1 MSKVKLRLSGGL
13 AFAANLVGYLTGFIF
28 TVLITRR
35 LSAEEFGVWA
45 LISSLIVYSLIPY
58 DLVGSWIMRDAARGK
73 KVLDTALVL
82 CLLLSPISILIYI
95 LSGVG
100 SASAI
105 NYDAAT
111 ILLGLMVLAPYISL
125 SMASAV
131 QGGYMPQRIGVS
143 RIIFEI
149 SKVLFAFL
157 FLILLGLR
165 LIGALLSLSLAYAV
179 QAGFLLYN
187 SKSLRQKINTS
198 WILKWLKG
206 APANIIDVL
215 DKALSATNIVLM
227 SVILGN
233 AAIAGYWQAA
243 VSASALVTSS
253 RLLATGLGARL
264 LSGGSQRDVDKSFSF
279 CMMLA
284 IPLLLG
290 FLVLSRDLLW
300 LLNPIYSPAW
310 IAACILAVAGITRFV
325 GNIGATVLTG
335 TDEFDRGDT
344 ITFKDYLKS
353 RVFMVNGLRTTLTG
367 LNLAT
372 VAAYLITAGRTA
384 SMVEIITSVAV
395 INLMWAIV
403 GAIINLKLMRKMT
416 PFKLNL
422 STLKPYLISAI
433 VMALAVYLIRE
444 ALGFKPAR
452 ALEAGCQILLLVIIG
467 GAIYGGILYLISKE
481 FRRFLREV
489 KNFINSYKLT
499 DIL

>member
-1 MSKVKLRLSGGL
+1 LSKVKLRLSGGL
-13 AFAANLVGYLTGFIF
+13 AFAANLVGYFTGFIF

-58 DLVGSWIMRDAARGK
+58 NLISSWITRDAARGK
-73 KVLDTALVL
+73 KVLDTALAL
-82 CLLLSPISILIYI
+82 CLMLSPVSILIYI
-95 LSGVG
+95 LSGIG

-111 ILLGLMVLAPYISL
+111 ILLGLMVLAPYILL
-125 SMASAV
+125 SMASAI
-131 QGGYMPQRIGVS
+131 QGGYMPQRIGIS
-143 RIIFEI
+143 RILFEI
-149 SKVLFAFL
+149 SKVLFALL
-157 FLILLGLR
+157 FLIFLDLR
-165 LIGALLSLSLAYAV
+165 LIGALLSISLAYAI
-179 QAGFLLYN
+179 QTGFLLYS
-187 SKSLRQKINTS
+187 SKSLRQKVNMD

-206 APANIIDVL
+206 APANMINVL
-215 DKALSATNIVLM
+215 NNVLSATNIVLM
-227 SVILGN
+227 SVVMGS

-243 VSASALVTSS
+243 VSASALATSS
-253 RLLATGLGARL
+253 RFLVTGLGARL
-264 LSGGSQRDVDKSFSF
+264 LSGGTQKDVDKSFSF

-290 FLVLSRDLLW
+290 FFVLSRDLLW
-300 LLNPIYSPAW
+300 LLNPIYSSAW
-310 IAACILAVAGITRFV
+310 IAACILAAAGVVRFV
-325 GNIGATVLTG
+325 GKIGATVLTG
-335 TDEFDRGDT
+335 TDEFDRGDI

-353 RVFMVNGLRTTLTG
+353 RVFLVNGLRTTLTG

-372 VAAYLITAGRTA
+372 VAAYLITAGRMA
-384 SMVEIITSVAV
+384 STVEIITSVAT
-395 INLMWAIV
+395 INLIWAIV

-433 VMALAVYLIRE
+433 IMALAVYLIRE

-452 ALEAGCQILLLVIIG
+452 ALEAGCQILLLVVIG
-467 GAIYGGILYLISKE
+467 GTIYGGILYLISKE
-481 FRRFLREV
+481 FRRFLKEIRS
-489 KNFINSYKLT
+489 FISNYKLA

>member
-1 MSKVKLRLSGGL
+1 MSRVKLRLSGGL

-73 KVLDTALVL
+73 KVLDTALAL

-95 LSGVG
+95 LSGIG

-105 NYDAAT
+105 NYDAAI

-125 SMASAV
+125 SMASAI
-131 QGGYMPQRIGVS
+131 QRGYMPQRIGVS

-149 SKVLFAFL
+149 SKVLFAFF

-165 LIGALLSLSLAYAV
+165 LIGALLSLSLAYAI
-179 QAGFLLYN
+179 QAGLLLYN
-187 SKSLRQKINTS
+187 SKSLRQKINTG

-206 APANIIDVL
+206 APANVINVL
-215 DKALSATNIVLM
+215 NKALSATNIILM

-253 RLLATGLGARL
+253 KLLATGLGARL
-264 LSGGSQRDVDKSFSF
+264 LSGGTQRDVDKSFSF

-290 FLVLSRDLLW
+290 FLILSKDLLW
-300 LLNPIYSPAW
+300 LLNPIYSSAW
-310 IAACILAVAGITRFV
+310 IAACILAVAGLTRF
-325 GNIGATVLTG
+325 IGSMEATILIG
-335 TDEFDRGDT
+335 TDEFDRGDV
-344 ITFKDYLKS
+344 IAFKDYLKS
-353 RVFMVNGLRTTLTG
+353 RVFMVNGLRTMLTG

-372 VAAYLITAGRTA
+372 VAAYLIIVGRA
-384 SMVEIITSVAV
+384 VSMVEAITSIAA
-395 INLMWAIV
+395 INLMWAIA
-403 GAIINLKLMRKMT
+403 GAVINLKLMRDMT
-416 PFKLNL
+416 SFRLNL
-422 STLKPYLISAI
+422 STLKPYLASATI
-433 VMALAVYLIRE
+433 MALAIYALRE
-444 ALGFKPAR
+444 ALGFRPAR

-467 GAIYGGILYLISKE
+467 GAIYGGVLYLISKE

-489 KNFINSYKLT
+489 RNFINSYKLT

>member
-1 MSKVKLRLSGGL
+1 MSRVKLRLSGGL

-58 DLVGSWIMRDAARGK
+58 NLIGSWITRDAARGK
-73 KVLDTALVL
+73 KVLDTALAL

-95 LSGVG
+95 LSGIG

-125 SMASAV
+125 SMASAI

-157 FLILLGLR
+157 FLILLELR
-165 LIGALLSLSLAYAV
+165 LIGALLSLSLAYAI
-179 QAGFLLYN
+179 QSGFLLYN
-187 SKSLRQKINTS
+187 SKSLRQKINIG

-206 APANIIDVL
+206 APANVINVL
-215 DKALSATNIVLM
+215 NKTLSATNIVLM
-227 SVILGN
+227 SVILGS

-253 RLLATGLGARL
+253 RLLATGLRARL
-264 LSGGSQRDVDKSFSF
+264 LSGGTQEDVDKSFSF

-290 FLVLSRDLLW
+290 FFVLSKDLLW
-300 LLNPIYSPAW
+300 LLKPTYSSMW
-310 IAACILAVAGITRFV
+310 IAACILAVAGITRLV
-325 GNIGATVLTG
+325 GNIEATILTG
-335 TDEFDRGDT
+335 TDEFDRGD
-344 ITFKDYLKS
+344 IIALKDYLKS
-353 RVFMVNGLRTTLTG
+353 RVFLVNGLRTTLTG

-372 VAAYLITAGRTA
+372 VTAYLIIVGRVV
-384 SMVEIITSVAV
+384 SMLEAITSVAA
-395 INLMWAIV
+395 INLVWAIV
-403 GAIINLKLMRKMT
+403 GAIVNLKLMRDKT
-416 PFKLNL
+416 SFRLNL
-422 STLKPYLISAI
+422 SSLKSYLISAI
-433 VMALAVYLIRE
+433 IMALTVYAIRE
-444 ALGFKPAR
+444 ALGFRPAR
-452 ALEAGCQILLLVIIG
+452 ALEAGCQILFLVIIG
-467 GAIYGGILYLISKE
+467 GTIYGGILYLISKE
-481 FRRFLREV
+481 FRRFLKDV